1 MAADVLESLANQ
13 ADGAPLAPLVVSSL
27 AVMGTPGPSTISLV
41 ASVTAFGAR
50 NSVAYCVGLIAG
62 TAGVLLAVTAG
73 VTAVILG
80 VSELRWALIG
90 LGSAYMLWLAYRI
103 ARAGPLG
110 EPGAGQRSPSF
121 ADGMLIGVLNPKAWI
136 ALAALFASARV
147 VGVVDAALT
156 VAVLLA
162 LVVIVHVVWLFAG
175 SLLAPAMRSV
185 RTARLINGVLA
196 GSLVVATAIALVI

>member
-103 ARAGPLG
+103 A
-110 EPGAGQRSPSF
+110 
-121 ADGMLIGVLNPKAWI
+121 
-136 ALAALFASARV
+136 LAALFASARV
-147 VGVVDAALT
+147 VGVVDGALT